1 MALAYVTQ
9 KQADWA
15 VDTIKELLRDWNRQQ
30 FAMEQTTKKLNHAL
44 TLLPIGEYA
53 ETSPYYQ
60 LRGAINAAIKEL
72 SL

>member
-1 MALAYVTQ
+1 MALAYISQ

-15 VDTIKELLRDWNRQQ
+15 VKLTSDLLRDWNRQH
-30 FAMEQTTKKLNHAL
+30 FAMQQAIAKLDHAL

-53 ETSPYYQ
+53 EASPYYQ
-60 LRGAINAAIKEL
+60 LRGAIQTAIDDL